1 MSAEENKA
9 IARRI
14 MNEAMNDGRLE
25 VADELIA
32 SDWVDHDPANP
43 PDFAGGPDA
52 FKQLVSLYRGAFP
65 DLRMTIEDMVAEG
78 DRVVTRWTAR
88 GTHEGELMGVPPSGK
103 QVTVTGI
110 GIDRIAGGKVA
121 ESWGSWDT
129 LGLLT
134 QVGAIPELAQA

>member
-52 FKQLVSLYRGAFP
+52 FKQLATMYRAAFP
-65 DLRMTIEDMVAEG
+65 DMEMTIEDMVAEG